1 MLHKLYSK
9 TSQKDINAMLK
20 LYTALL
26 IVSVILIVVMN
37 GLSYFFLSGDLQLKP
52 SIGLLI
58 VIAWSGINVDYLKKI
73 K

>member
-1 MLHKLYSK
+1 MHHKLYSK

-37 GLSYFFLSGDLQLKP
+37 GLSYFFLSSDLQLKP